1 MLVSSRAGPE
11 LHGCRLL
18 APAAAA
24 ALIAAAAG
32 PAMALRRLVTGT
44 MASRSLR
51 RHCFAPP
58 ALGALVASGIGA
70 GVLLASVQPQHS
82 SPMLM
87 SSAAA
92 AAASTAAA
100 TRLGDFQAVTATGA
114 TVSLAEPPYSTRV
127 ALVVNVAS
135 EWGLTDTNYRE
146 LQQLQ
151 ARHGTEEEGRFTVLA
166 WPCNQFG
173 SQEPRAAAEVQQ
185 WAATKYG
192 VTFPIFSKVRHYAEN
207 GSQRKNEIWAPALL
221 CDQVQVNGPEAD
233 AIWVWLKEQRPAAG
247 LEGFLGNDIKWNFVR
262 AGLVS
267 STSSTNSSCLLARG
281 DHWLPRAGKVSA
293 CGRPPRRTVRPNRA
307 MLVVRW
313 CFCDSS
319 ACIRRWDARTHCI
332 SPARICRYA
341 PTTGPKSIEADIIKY
356 LEPAN

>member
-135 EWGLTDTNYRE
+135 E
-146 LQQLQ
+146 
-151 ARHGTEEEGRFTVLA
+151 
-166 WPCNQFG
+166 
-173 SQEPRAAAEVQQ
+173 
-185 WAATKYG
+185 
-192 VTFPIFSKVRHYAEN
+192 
-207 GSQRKNEIWAPALL
+207 
-221 CDQVQVNGPEAD
+221 
-233 AIWVWLKEQRPAAG
+233 
-247 LEGFLGNDIKWNFVR
+247 
-262 AGLVS
+262 
-267 STSSTNSSCLLARG
+267 
-281 DHWLPRAGKVSA
+281 
-293 CGRPPRRTVRPNRA
+293 
-307 MLVVRW
+307 
-313 CFCDSS
+313 
-319 ACIRRWDARTHCI
+319 
-332 SPARICRYA
+332 
-341 PTTGPKSIEADIIKY
+341 
-356 LEPAN
+356 